1 MTDRE
6 KNLETILKQLLT
18 QHFWSTD
25 LEWSHIEGNS
35 LKSLDIELYIQIA
48 QEIPEVVMFHKQ
60 EETK

>member
-25 LEWSHIEGNS
+25 LEWGYTEGNS
-35 LKSLDIELYIQIA
+35 IKSLNIELYLQIA
-48 QEIPEVVMFHKQ
+48 KEIPEVIMFHK
-60 EETK
+60 

>member
-25 LEWSHIEGNS
+25 LEWGHTEGYS

-48 QEIPEVVMFHKQ
+48 QEIPEVIIFHK
-60 EETK
+60 

>member
-6 KNLETILKQLLT
+6 KNLEAILRQLLT

-25 LEWSHIEGNS
+25 LEWGHTEGNS

-48 QEIPEVVMFHKQ
+48 QEIPEVIMFHK
-60 EETK
+60 